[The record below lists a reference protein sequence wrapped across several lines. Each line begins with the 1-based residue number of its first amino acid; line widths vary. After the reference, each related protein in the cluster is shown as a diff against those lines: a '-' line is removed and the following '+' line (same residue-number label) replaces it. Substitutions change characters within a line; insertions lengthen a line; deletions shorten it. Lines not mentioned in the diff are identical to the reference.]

1 MSTPEQAMAHWQQ
14 QQERERAALAQQLHG
29 QLGGLLAAMVLHLH
43 QASVNGTADLAALQ
57 ALLTQAQDCQRQV
70 SARLT
75 PPLLTHLGLSAALT
89 ALFEPACTQQGLRL
103 HLALPA
109 LPAKALRPAQ
119 AIALY
124 RFAEAALANV
134 LQHAQA
140 QYVAVALDVS
150 PQQCQL
156 VITDDGCGCE
166 PEQAWAAARSLCALR
181 ASLQGLGGQLALA
194 SATGAGTRISATVDV

>member
-1 MSTPEQAMAHWQQ
+1 MSMHEQALAHWQQ
-14 QQERERAALAQQLHG
+14 LQEHERAAMAQQLHG
-29 QLGGLLAAMVLHLH
+29 QLGGLLAAMGLHLH

-57 ALLTQAQDCQRQV
+57 ALLAQAQDCQRQV

-89 ALFEPACTQQGLRL
+89 ALFEHACTQQGLRL
-103 HLALPA
+103 HQTLPA
-109 LPAKALRPAQ
+109 LPANALRPAQ

-140 QYVAVALDVS
+140 QSVTVALDVT

-181 ASLQGLGGQLALA
+181 AWLQGLGGQLALA
-194 SATGAGTRISATVDV
+194 TAPGAGTRVSATIDV